1 MKRAKVVV
9 PNKLGLHARA
19 SAQFVGLANQFTCDV
34 MLQRDD
40 IKVNGKSMMAIMT
53 LAASQGTE
61 VVIITDG
68 EQENQALEAL
78 LDLIEQGFGE
88 DV

>member
-1 MKRAKVVV
+1 MKQAKVTI

-19 SAQFVGLANQFTCDV
+19 SAQFVGLASQFPCDV
-34 MLQRDD
+34 VLQRDD
-40 IKVNGKSMMAIMT
+40 IQVNGKSMMAIMT

-68 EQENQALEAL
+68 EQESQALKVL
-78 LDLIEQGFGE
+78 QDLIRQGFGE
-88 DV
+88 DG

>member
-1 MKRAKVVV
+1 MKRAKVIV

-19 SAQFVGLANQFTCDV
+19 SAQFVGLANQFPCDV

-88 DV
+88 DA